1 MLHGGTD
8 WMTHSGQTSWCELE
22 TTWTNQY
29 RPASQKMV
37 CIRTVGARVQIL
49 LCCIYLSHKRFF
61 SRWQDYISFS
71 LWIYHLSIYS
81 QWHFA
86 ITLKLLH
93 CRWHHHHRTD
103 WVQQWFSV
111 QRGGSASKAMAWQ
124 LPLFKN
130 RIYYNSNQHSY
141 LLLNVHYHRSHCTL
155 YCMLRWQPLTIL
167 YLKLFE

>member
-111 QRGGSASKAMAWQ
+111 Q
-124 LPLFKN
+124 F
-130 RIYYNSNQHSY
+130 IYYTPVSFNPGTKSQHIISSGCFICV
-141 LLLNVHYHRSHCTL
+141 LFFLNTGYNHL
-155 YCMLRWQPLTIL
+155 
-167 YLKLFE
+167 